1 LKLRK
6 WQSECINKAIE
17 YYSNGAQH
25 FLALATPGAGKTICA
40 TRLARELVDRS
51 MVDLVICFSPT
62 SIVALDFAESLSSE
76 FNSRFDGKLG
86 AMGHSTTYQNMQFL
100 DDQFWQLFREYR
112 VFVIFDEIHHCAG
125 SKVENSNSWGEHII
139 LKIQQQAEY
148 TLALTGTPWR
158 SDKTPIVLANYCK
171 DNKIICDY
179 TYGLTEAIRDSVCRV
194 PLITVLDNDDISI
207 TDDNEC
213 KNFSSFTDLIKQKLV
228 SYKNIV
234 EDEGVISELIYRA
247 NRKLEEIRVGNKN
260 AGGLIVA
267 NSVEHAMNIQLLLK
281 STIGEDSTI
290 VTYREE
296 FPNKIIRSY
305 RSHSSK
311 WLISVGM
318 VSEGTNIPRLQ
329 VCIHLTNIITELHFR
344 QILGRILRFTDFP
357 INIGYQFMLAHPEL
371 VEFAYRV
378 AQDVPD
384 EADIVKF
391 EKLSVNFKN
400 KTKSHKQKNKATE
413 IVSSDAEINVNGI
426 YVQNVGGLAG
436 ETKNPLTE
444 SYEKMLG
451 IVGQFKDEVLELNL
465 FDESKIRT

>member
-6 WQSECINKAIE
+6 WQAECINKAIE
-17 YYSNGAQH
+17 SYSHGNQH
-25 FLALATPGAGKTICA
+25 FLVLATPGAGKTICA

-51 MVDLVICFSPT
+51 MVDLVMCFSPT

-76 FNSRFDGKLG
+76 FNSRFDGRLG

-100 DDQFWQLFREYR
+100 DDFFWQLFREYR

-125 SKVENSNSWGEHII
+125 SKVENANSWGEQII
-139 LKIQQQAEY
+139 SRVQQQAEY

-158 SDKTPIVLANYCK
+158 SDRTPIVLANYCK

-194 PLITVLDNDDISI
+194 PQITVLDNDDISVI
-207 TDDNEC
+207 NDSEC
-213 KNFSSFTDLIKQKLV
+213 KNFSSFIDLIKQKLV

-247 NRKLEEIRVGNKN
+247 NRKLEEIRVDNKN

-267 NSVEHAMNIQLLLK
+267 NSVEHAVDIQLLLK

-296 FPNKIIRSY
+296 FPNEIIRSY
-305 RSHSSK
+305 RSNSSK

-344 QILGRILRFTDFP
+344 QILGRILRFTDLP

-371 VEFAYRV
+371 VDFAYRV
-378 AQDVPD
+378 AEDVPD
-384 EADIVKF
+384 EADVVQF
-391 EKLSVNFKN
+391 EKLSASFKN

-413 IVSSDAEINVNGI
+413 FISSDADINVSGT
-426 YVQNVGGLAG
+426 YGQTTDEAAG

-451 IVGQFKDEVLELNL
+451 IVGRFKDEVLELNL

>member
-1 LKLRK
+1 
-6 WQSECINKAIE
+6 
-17 YYSNGAQH
+17 
-25 FLALATPGAGKTICA
+25 
-40 TRLARELVDRS
+40 
-51 MVDLVICFSPT
+51 MVDLVMCFSPT

-76 FNSRFDGKLG
+76 FNSRFDGRLG

-100 DDQFWQLFREYR
+100 DDFFWQLFREYR

-125 SKVENSNSWGEHII
+125 SKVENANSWGEQII
-139 LKIQQQAEY
+139 SRVQQQAEY

-179 TYGLTEAIRDSVCRV
+179 TYGLTEAIKDSVCRV
-194 PLITVLDNDDISI
+194 PQITVLDNDDISVI
-207 TDDNEC
+207 NDSEC
-213 KNFSSFTDLIKQKLV
+213 KNFSSFIDLIKQKLV

-247 NRKLEEIRVGNKN
+247 NRKLEELRVDNKN

-267 NSVEHAMNIQLLLK
+267 NSVEHAVDIQLLLK

-296 FPNKIIRSY
+296 FPNEIIRSY
-305 RSHSSK
+305 RSNSSK

-344 QILGRILRFTDFP
+344 QILGRILRFTDLP

-371 VEFAYRV
+371 VDFAYRV
-378 AQDVPD
+378 AEDVPD
-384 EADIVKF
+384 EADVVKF
-391 EKLSVNFKN
+391 EKLSASFKN
-400 KTKSHKQKNKATE
+400 KTKSHKQKNKTTE
-413 IVSSDAEINVNGI
+413 LISSDADINVSGT
-426 YVQNVGGLAG
+426 YGQTTDEAAG

-451 IVGQFKDEVLELNL
+451 IVGRFKDEVLELNL
-465 FDESKIRT
+465 

>member
-1 LKLRK
+1 MKLRK
-6 WQSECINKAIE
+6 WQAECINKAIE
-17 YYSNGAQH
+17 SYSHGNQH
-25 FLALATPGAGKTICA
+25 FLVLATPGAGKTICA

-51 MVDLVICFSPT
+51 MVDLVMCFSPT

-76 FNSRFDGKLG
+76 FNSRFDGRLG

-100 DDQFWQLFREYR
+100 DDFFWQLFREYR

-125 SKVENSNSWGEHII
+125 SKVENANSWGEQII
-139 LKIQQQAEY
+139 SRVQQQAEY

-179 TYGLTEAIRDSVCRV
+179 TYGLTEAIKDSVCRV
-194 PLITVLDNDDISI
+194 PQITVLDNDDISVI
-207 TDDNEC
+207 NDSEC
-213 KNFSSFTDLIKQKLV
+213 KNFSSFIDLIKQKLV

-247 NRKLEEIRVGNKN
+247 NRKLEELRVDNKN

-267 NSVEHAMNIQLLLK
+267 NSVEHAVDIQLLLK

-296 FPNKIIRSY
+296 FPNEIIRSY
-305 RSHSSK
+305 RSNSSK

-344 QILGRILRFTDFP
+344 QILGRILRFTDLP

-371 VEFAYRV
+371 VDFAYRV
-378 AQDVPD
+378 AEDVPD
-384 EADIVKF
+384 EADVVKF
-391 EKLSVNFKN
+391 EKLSASFKN
-400 KTKSHKQKNKATE
+400 KTKSHKQKNKTTE
-413 IVSSDAEINVNGI
+413 LISSDADINVSGT
-426 YVQNVGGLAG
+426 YGQTTDEAAG

-451 IVGQFKDEVLELNL
+451 IVGRFKDEVLELNL
-465 FDESKIRT
+465 

>member
-1 LKLRK
+1 MKLRK
-6 WQSECINKAIE
+6 WQAECINKAIE
-17 YYSNGAQH
+17 SYSHGNQH
-25 FLALATPGAGKTICA
+25 FLVLATPGAGKTICA

-51 MVDLVICFSPT
+51 MVDLVMCFSPT

-76 FNSRFDGKLG
+76 FNSRFDGRLG

-100 DDQFWQLFREYR
+100 DDFFWQLFREYR

-125 SKVENSNSWGEHII
+125 SKVENANSWGEQII
-139 LKIQQQAEY
+139 SRVQQQAEY

-158 SDKTPIVLANYCK
+158 SDRTPIVLANYCK

-194 PLITVLDNDDISI
+194 PQITVLDNDDISVI
-207 TDDNEC
+207 NDSEC
-213 KNFSSFTDLIKQKLV
+213 KNFSSFIDLIKQKLV

-247 NRKLEEIRVGNKN
+247 NRKLEEIRVDNKN

-267 NSVEHAMNIQLLLK
+267 NSVEHAVDIQLLLK

-296 FPNKIIRSY
+296 FPNEIIRSY
-305 RSHSSK
+305 RSNSSK

-344 QILGRILRFTDFP
+344 QILGRILRFTDLP

-371 VEFAYRV
+371 VDFAYRV
-378 AQDVPD
+378 AEDVPD
-384 EADIVKF
+384 EADVVQF
-391 EKLSVNFKN
+391 EKLSASFKN

-413 IVSSDAEINVNGI
+413 FISSDADINVSGT
-426 YVQNVGGLAG
+426 YGQTTDEAAG

-451 IVGQFKDEVLELNL
+451 IVGRFKDEVLELNL